1 MLAPDSPVTRT
12 LLVLGWSDILVQV
25 ALACRTLAG
34 ARAAAE
40 IVLLS
45 DASAVRGVYASV
57 RELGELERGGL
68 RCPVGAVNDI
78 GPAVERAGRGLTLEM
93 EDLRAVGSGLEG
105 LHILRRWAES
115 VAEEAPAV
123 FGIAHPIEVD
133 NELAQLL
140 RRSFDA
146 TGQLSGK
153 EYPQLEELRRRR
165 ESLKSRI
172 HSTLDELMRDDGLGA
187 LLQDRY
193 FTERNGRYVLPVKSS
208 FRKGI
213 GIVHGTSQSGETVYI
228 EPAAVVELHNDLTE
242 AEASLFREER
252 RILGELSDRVGR
264 GRTPILRSLAAA
276 VRLDLICARVT
287 FGARLGGTIPSVHT
301 EGVITVVDARHPLLA
316 FNAIPSAENPNP
328 RAVIAN
334 DLALT
339 PQTPGL
345 VLTGPNAGGKTV
357 ALKTLGLFALL
368 VRAGLPVPAAA
379 GARVDLFDPIFADIG
394 DQQSVQEGLSTFSA
408 HVRSLTHA
416 ITLTAGAEPG
426 AALVLIDE
434 ITAGTDPSQGAA
446 LARAVVE
453 RLVDNG
459 ARVAVT
465 THFPEMKALA
475 AADARFAVAAAQ
487 FADGKP
493 TFRLETGAP
502 GPSHAMAIAR
512 RMGMPP
518 AVLDRAVAVMDEASR
533 ALTQQLEALDEERGR
548 ARLQTERLA
557 SERAEMTLRLEELT
571 AREAVL
577 QRRIDR
583 AVAEEVDKAR
593 VRLRSREDEVRA
605 LVAGL
610 QANPEMRAAN
620 DALRQVRQVGA
631 ALGEPEA
638 TGSGEPVSSSVSGPD
653 APVVAFSAGQ
663 RVRHRTLGIVDI
675 VEVGGD
681 KIRISLRGM
690 LSWVP
695 ARDLQDIGG
704 AKPGGGKPNGGKP
717 SKVDTRHHREVHPS
731 ARTRPETRSGARPGA
746 DRSDASRESAET
758 TGVHVAMAHNTIDL
772 RGFRVEDAFPAIEQF
787 FDGLSNRS
795 SVGFILHGHGTGALK
810 VGVRQWLSSSS
821 YVRDFRP
828 ANIEEGGDA
837 LTVVRFRE

>member
-1 MLAPDSPVTRT
+1 MHAPESPATRT

-34 ARAAAE
+34 ARAAAD
-40 IVLLS
+40 IALLS

-57 RELGELERGGL
+57 SELGELERGGL

-78 GPAVERAGRGLTLEM
+78 GPAVERAGRGLTVEM
-93 EDLRAVGSGLEG
+93 EDLRAVGTGLEG

-115 VAEEAPAV
+115 VADEAPAV
-123 FGIAHPIEVD
+123 FLIAHPIEVD

-146 TGQLSGK
+146 VGQLSGK

-172 HSTLDELMRDDGLGA
+172 HTTLDELMRDDGLGA
-187 LLQDRY
+187 VLQDRY

-276 VRLDLICARVT
+276 VRLDLVCARVT
-287 FGARLGGTIPSVHT
+287 FGARLGGTIPTVHS
-301 EGVITVVDARHPLLA
+301 EGVITVSDARHPLLA

-416 ITLTAGAEPG
+416 ITLTAAATPG

-493 TFRLETGAP
+493 TFRLETGSP

-512 RMGMPP
+512 RMGMPS

-533 ALTQQLEALDEERGR
+533 ALSQQLEALDEERGR

-593 VRLRSREDEVRA
+593 VRLRAREDEVRA

-631 ALGEPEA
+631 ALGEPDA
-638 TGSGEPVSSSVSGPD
+638 GGSGEPLSSSVSGPA
-653 APVVAFSAGQ
+653 APGVVFSAGQ

-675 VEVGGD
+675 VEVGSD
-681 KIRISLRGM
+681 KIRVSLRGM

-695 ARDLQDIGG
+695 SRDLEEIGG
-704 AKPGGGKPNGGKP
+704 AKPGGAKANGGKP
-717 SKVDTRHHREVHPS
+717 SKVDTRHHREAHPS
-731 ARTRPETRSGARPGA
+731 ARPRPGARP
-746 DRSDASRESAET
+746 DTRPDSRSDASRESAET

-810 VGVRQWLSSSS
+810 VGVRQWLSSSA

>member
-1 MLAPDSPVTRT
+1 MNAPDSPATRT
-12 LLVLGWSDILVQV
+12 LLVLGWSDILAQV

-34 ARAAAE
+34 ARAAVE
-40 IVLLS
+40 ITLLS

-146 TGQLSGK
+146 VGQLSGK

-172 HSTLDELMRDDGLGA
+172 HTTLDELMRDDGLGA
-187 LLQDRY
+187 VLQDRY

-287 FGARLGGTIPSVHT
+287 FGARLGATIPSVHT

-328 RAVIAN
+328 RAVVAN
-334 DLALT
+334 DLSLT
-339 PQTPGL
+339 PQAPGL

-416 ITLTAGAEPG
+416 VALTAAAAPG

-493 TFRLETGAP
+493 TFRLETGSP

-533 ALTQQLEALDEERGR
+533 ALSQQLEALDEERGR

-593 VRLRSREDEVRA
+593 VRLRAREDEVRA

-620 DALRQVRQVGA
+620 EALRQVREVGA
-631 ALGEPEA
+631 ALSEPDA
-638 TGSGEPVSSSVSGPD
+638 GGSGEPLSSSVSGPA
-653 APVVAFSAGQ
+653 APVVVFSAGQ

-695 ARDLQDIGG
+695 ARDLQEIGG
-704 AKPGGGKPNGGKP
+704 AKPIGGKP

-731 ARTRPETRSGARPGA
+731 ARPRPGARP
-746 DRSDASRESAET
+746 DASRESAET

-810 VGVRQWLSSSS
+810 VGVRQWLSSSA

>member
-1 MLAPDSPVTRT
+1 MNAPDSPATRT
-12 LLVLGWSDILVQV
+12 LLVLGWSDILAQV

-40 IVLLS
+40 IALLS

-123 FGIAHPIEVD
+123 FAIAHPIEVD

-153 EYPQLEELRRRR
+153 EYPQLDELRRRR

-287 FGARLGGTIPSVHT
+287 FGARLGATIPAVHT

-328 RAVIAN
+328 RAVVAN
-334 DLALT
+334 DLSLT
-339 PQTPGL
+339 PQAPGL

-368 VRAGLPVPAAA
+368 VRAGLPVPAAP

-416 ITLTAGAEPG
+416 VALTAAAAPG

-453 RLVDNG
+453 QLVDNG

-475 AADARFAVAAAQ
+475 AADARFSVAAAQ

-512 RMGMPP
+512 RMGMPA

-548 ARLQTERLA
+548 ARIQAERLA
-557 SERAEMTLRLEELT
+557 AERVEMTRRLEELT

-593 VRLRSREDEVRA
+593 VRLRAREDEVRA

-620 DALRQVRQVGA
+620 EALRQVRQVGA

-638 TGSGEPVSSSVSGPD
+638 GGAGVGEPVPVA

-695 ARDLQDIGG
+695 ARDLQEISG
-704 AKPGGGKPNGGKP
+704 AKPSGGKP

-731 ARTRPETRSGARPGA
+731 ARPRPETRSGARPGA
-746 DRSDASRESAET
+746 DRSDPSRESSET

-772 RGFRVEDAFPAIEQF
+772 RGFRVEDAFPAMEQF

-837 LTVVRFRE
+837 FTVVRFRE